1 LFSFTI
7 NVGNLIEMQL
17 FPGGFLQYL
26 MLPTVVITVIYTF
39 LLGNSLALRPSKSH
53 LVERPLQNLH
63 EAVGISMVMDPRTMA
78 LTPAHDQQV
87 KLTIPFINQISGVSD
102 KRKYL
107 LRKLNFCVCNDQR
120 LCLTYT

>member
-1 LFSFTI
+1 
-7 NVGNLIEMQL
+7 MQL

-26 MLPTVVITVIYTF
+26 MVPTVVITFIYTF
-39 LLGNSLALRPSKSH
+39 LLGNSLALRPSKLH
-53 LVERPLQNLH
+53 LVEGPLQNLH

-78 LTPAHDQQV
+78 LTPAQDQQV
-87 KLTIPFINQISGVSD
+87 KLTIPFINQISGVSG

-107 LRKLNFCVCNDQR
+107 MRKLNCCVYNDQL